1 MSAKNGCFQ
10 LSLADN
16 RLSASPPIAAFPERF
31 FHKEKRRLMEA
42 LLAQKIGVSFA
53 AGFYPSLAVSEL

>member
-1 MSAKNGCFQ
+1 MVTDLHTAPIPRSGFV
-10 LSLADN
+10 L
-16 RLSASPPIAAFPERF
+16 PPIAAFPERF

-42 LLAQKIGVSFA
+42 FLAQKIGVSFA